1 MRLGALRVRGI
12 AAAIGT
18 ILVLALTSS
27 PVVHAGTPPEPPCRV
42 RNLDRGT
49 GHRTLAAALL
59 AARRWDTLV
68 MTGVCRGDVTV
79 LRAVTIRGRDVD
91 GRNARISGDGDGTTL
106 TLAQGRRLVLADL
119 TVDDG
124 VSTIG
129 AGGIVTGTGSRLEL
143 RSVRVFGNTG
153 VAGGIQS
160 AGTLIVRGAT
170 RISGNIATG
179 DGGGIRA
186 DGGTVIVRDTA
197 EVVGNDAQN
206 GGGVVG
212 RLGATIV
219 FRGRTEVRANS
230 ATGDGGG
237 IAMQGGTLRLDGFV
251 LVSRNEADGAGGG
264 VASSLGTLVV
274 TTDATVRRN
283 EAGTHGGGIASAGDT
298 AVRIDGD
305 IRIAENRSAGDGGGL
320 HVTGTLGLV
329 RIAERATIFENVA
342 SGAGGGVRI
351 VDVPGGVLL
360 RGLVTVGDNVAATAG
375 GGIALTGSGLRI
387 SGASRVLRNTVT
399 TATPSGGGIWSATA
413 APLFADGCATHVRG
427 NTPDDLVV
435 AGTPGCA

>member
-1 MRLGALRVRGI
+1 MRVRSRRQRRSVAAI
-12 AAAIGT
+12 LAMVALTAAAVPG
-18 ILVLALTSS
+18 A
-27 PVVHAGTPPEPPCRV
+27 HAGTTPEPPCRV

-49 GHRTLAAALL
+49 GHRSLAAALL
-59 AARRWDTLV
+59 AARRWDVLV
-68 MTGVCRGDVTV
+68 MTGVCRGDVTIE
-79 LRAVTIRGRDVD
+79 RAVTIRGRDID

-106 TLAQGRRLVLADL
+106 TLLQGRRLVLADL

-160 AGTLIVRGAT
+160 AGTLIVRGAS

-197 EVVGNDAQN
+197 EIVGNDAVH

-219 FRGRTEVRANS
+219 FRGRTEVRANT

-237 IAMQGGTLRLDGFV
+237 IAMQGGTLRLQGFV

-264 VASSLGTLVV
+264 VASALGTLLV
-274 TTDATVRRN
+274 TADATVRRN
-283 EAGTHGGGIASAGDT
+283 EAGANGGGIASAGDT

-305 IRIAENRSAGDGGGL
+305 IRIAENRSAADGGGL
-320 HVTGTLGLV
+320 HLTGTLGLV

-342 SGAGGGVRI
+342 SGAGGGLRI
-351 VDVPGGVLL
+351 VNVPGGVLL
-360 RGLVTVGDNVAATAG
+360 RGLSTVAENVAATAG
-375 GGIALTGSGLRI
+375 GGIALTGAGLRL
-387 SGASRVLRNTVT
+387 SGDARVLRNTV
-399 TATPSGGGIWSATA
+399 AAGTPSGGGIWSETS
-413 APLFADGCATHVRG
+413 APIFAGSCATFVRG

-435 AGTPGCA
+435 AGAPGCP